1 MELDSSPAGRI
12 VTCRTPEFLLIAD
25 IALAPAAR
33 DRGIGGALLRH
44 FMGEAKTR
52 DLPVRLSVFA
62 SNPAALRFYLRLGF
76 AAVESSEVNTLL
88 EWRAT
93 P

>member
-1 MELDSSPAGRI
+1 MTSRP
-12 VTCRTPEFLLIAD
+12 PEFLLIAD

-33 DRGIGGALLRH
+33 NRGIGSALLRH
-44 FMGEAKTR
+44 FMGEAKAV
-52 DLPVRLSVFA
+52 DQPVRLSVFA
-62 SNPAALRFYLRLGF
+62 SNPAALRLYLRLGF

-93 P
+93 PRSSTYP